1 MRHVQ
6 LPNNM
11 TTKDLTPK
19 DLLVYVSIKRYM
31 NKDSLECYPSL
42 DKIVEVSGVSKPT
55 VRKTIDKLSELKYIT
70 VSKSGRKNV
79 YKFSPYKNFEP
90 FIYEFLDRKDI
101 SPDEKA
107 LIIAE
112 QQFMF
117 KDIDGL
123 GKISYSDTELSE
135 KINMSYNTIVK
146 YHRSLEQK
154 GYITTV
160 KTKAK
165 DSETG
170 IAVNEKIFHLDELG
184 QAIIWTLQKHYE
196 EIKDLKIKTES
207 TSKDMKI
214 VLKELERLTK
224 KIDELENKNNTDEI
238 IL

>member
-70 VSKSGRKNV
+70 VSKLGRKNV

-90 FIYEFLDRKDI
+90 FSYEFLDRKDI

-184 QAIIWTLQKHYE
+184 QAIIWTLQKHDE

>member
-1 MRHVQ
+1 
-6 LPNNM
+6 
-11 TTKDLTPK
+11 
-19 DLLVYVSIKRYM
+19 M

-90 FIYEFLDRKDI
+90 FSYEFLDRKDI

-184 QAIIWTLQKHYE
+184 QAIIWTLQKHDE

>member
-1 MRHVQ
+1 
-6 LPNNM
+6 M

-90 FIYEFLDRKDI
+90 FSYEFLDRKDI

-184 QAIIWTLQKHYE
+184 QAIIWTLQKHDE

>member
-1 MRHVQ
+1 MIQ
-6 LPNNM
+6 
-11 TTKDLTPK
+11 KQK
-19 DLLVYVSIKRYM
+19 K
-31 NKDSLECYPSL
+31 
-42 DKIVEVSGVSKPT
+42 VE
-55 VRKTIDKLSELKYIT
+55 
-70 VSKSGRKNV
+70 
-79 YKFSPYKNFEP
+79 
-90 FIYEFLDRKDI
+90 
-101 SPDEKA
+101 EKA

-184 QAIIWTLQKHYE
+184 QAIIWTLQKHDE